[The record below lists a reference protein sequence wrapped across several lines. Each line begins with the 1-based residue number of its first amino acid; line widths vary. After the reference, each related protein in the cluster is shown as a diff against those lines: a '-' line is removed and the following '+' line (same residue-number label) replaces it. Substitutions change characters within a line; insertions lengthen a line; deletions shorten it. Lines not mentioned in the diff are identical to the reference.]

1 MMVTMYS
8 RKHVVRQLIISVK
21 YFYNLFQEKPEER
34 FFFLESAIIMSVNSH
49 KVVYFPCSQP
59 YVSEY
64 EVIKELIYS
73 K

>member
-1 MMVTMYS
+1 
-8 RKHVVRQLIISVK
+8 
-21 YFYNLFQEKPEER
+21 
-34 FFFLESAIIMSVNSH
+34 MSVNSH

-64 EVIKELIYS
+64 EVIKGLELIYS